1 MHSRNTTSTTMQSG
15 RRALD
20 MVHSIRSVT
29 VTLIS
34 TLILAACAATQ
45 PPEISSGHLR
55 ADTLPL
61 PQHIPAPVART
72 PFVPV
77 PSPTVSQ
84 ELYTVVVNE
93 VPIKELLFALAR
105 DAKINVD
112 IHPSIKGSVTLNAVN
127 QTLLQILARL
137 SEQVPLVY
145 VLQNGN
151 LAISPDVAV
160 LRSYKV
166 DYVNLRRSSSSTVSV
181 ATKIATA
188 GGSVGG
194 AQNTELGNSSSTT
207 VTSENNNEFW
217 TTLVANIQALLH
229 EGAPS
234 STSSTAT
241 ATASTQGSSSTTPSS
256 SSSSSGG
263 ASSSSTNNGSSTTT
277 GSNTTASSSG
287 DTNVIANALAGV
299 LTVRATERQHR
310 QIQQFLDQIMAGS
323 TRQVLIEATIVEVE
337 LNDRFQGGID
347 WSMVQTKGANSIAA
361 ASNLLGNELS
371 TPPTFIVNF
380 DRTSGKDIS
389 ASLRLL
395 ETFGD
400 AKVLSSPKIIA
411 LNNQTAL
418 LKVVDEKVYFQVDVE
433 IEVDDE
439 TNQETRSYKS
449 DIHTVPVGIIMSVTP
464 QINDN
469 GNITLNIRPTVTRI
483 TGFAIDPVPRLLAGA
498 TQQNFDNL
506 IPEIQIREME
516 SLLQVRTGQTVMLG
530 GLMQDT
536 KDKNSNSVPFLS
548 RLPLIGGLFNRRD
561 DTFSKSELVIFLR
574 PLVANSGN
582 PPNAGSLYNLLPPKP
597 TSLSPQTAVTVDPR
611 LAKGTQ
617 P

>member
-1 MHSRNTTSTTMQSG
+1 MHRRNTPSTTMRD
-15 RRALD
+15 RRRTHS
-20 MVHSIRSVT
+20 MMHSIRSVT
-29 VTLIS
+29 ATWIGA
-34 TLILAACAATQ
+34 LILAACAATQ

-55 ADTLPL
+55 ADTQPL

-72 PFVPV
+72 PFVPA

-84 ELYTVVVNE
+84 ETYTVVVNE

-145 VLQNGN
+145 VLHNGN
-151 LAISPDVAV
+151 LAISPDIAV

-217 TTLVANIQALLH
+217 TTLVANVQALLQ
-229 EGAPS
+229 ESAPS
-234 STSSTAT
+234 SISI
-241 ATASTQGSSSTTPSS
+241 ATASTPSS
-256 SSSSSGG
+256 SSATPSSSGTSG
-263 ASSSSTNNGSSTTT
+263 GSSSGSATTAA
-277 GSNTTASSSG
+277 SNTTASHSAS
-287 DTNVIANALAGV
+287 TNVIANALAGV

-337 LNDRFQGGID
+337 LNDRYQGGID

-380 DRTSGKDIS
+380 DRLSGKDIT

-400 AKVLSSPKIIA
+400 TKVLSSPKIIA

-433 IEVDDE
+433 IELDQE

-536 KDKNSNSVPFLS
+536 KDKKSNGVPFLS

-582 PPNAGSLYNLLPPKP
+582 PPDVGSLHNLLPPKP
-597 TSLSPQTAVTVDPR
+597 APLSPQSAVSVHRRIAQGVEP
-611 LAKGTQ
+611 
-617 P
+617 

>member
-1 MHSRNTTSTTMQSG
+1 MHRRNTPSTTMRD
-15 RRALD
+15 RRRTLS
-20 MVHSIRSVT
+20 MMHSIRSVT
-29 VTLIS
+29 ATWIGA
-34 TLILAACAATQ
+34 LILAACAATQ

-55 ADTLPL
+55 ADTQPL

-72 PFVPV
+72 PFVPA

-84 ELYTVVVNE
+84 ETYTVVVNE

-112 IHPSIKGSVTLNAVN
+112 IHPSIQGSVTLNAVN

-145 VLQNGN
+145 VLHNGN
-151 LAISPDVAV
+151 LAISPDIAV

-217 TTLVANIQALLH
+217 TTLVANVQALLQ
-229 EGAPS
+229 ESAPS
-234 STSSTAT
+234 STSSTTST
-241 ATASTQGSSSTTPSS
+241 ATASTPSSSSATPSS
-256 SSSSSGG
+256 SGTSGGSSGT
-263 ASSSSTNNGSSTTT
+263 ATTAA
-277 GSNTTASSSG
+277 SNTTASSSAS
-287 DTNVIANALAGV
+287 TNVIANALAGV

-337 LNDRFQGGID
+337 LNDRYQGGID

-380 DRTSGKDIS
+380 DRLSGKDLT

-400 AKVLSSPKIIA
+400 TKVLSSPKIIA

-433 IEVDDE
+433 IELDQE

-536 KDKNSNSVPFLS
+536 KDKKSNGVPFLS

-582 PPNAGSLYNLLPPKP
+582 PPDVGSLNNLLPPKP
-597 TSLSPQTAVTVDPR
+597 APVSPQSAVSVHRRIAQGVEP
-611 LAKGTQ
+611 
-617 P
+617 

>member
-1 MHSRNTTSTTMQSG
+1 MDSRNTPSTTLQNG
-15 RRALD
+15 RLALTII
-20 MVHSIRSVT
+20 HATRSIT
-29 VTLIS
+29 AALIS
-34 TLILAACAATQ
+34 AVILVACAATQ

-55 ADTLPL
+55 ADTQTL

-72 PFVPV
+72 AFVPV

-84 ELYTVVVNE
+84 ETYTVVVNE

-145 VLQNGN
+145 VFQNGN
-151 LAISPDVAV
+151 LAISPDIAV

-217 TTLVANIQALLH
+217 TTLVANVQALLQDS
-229 EGAPS
+229 APS
-234 STSSTAT
+234 STSSSTPT
-241 ATASTQGSSSTTPSS
+241 ATASTPSS
-256 SSSSSGG
+256 SSSTASSSGG
-263 ASSSSTNNGSSTTT
+263 GGGSGGGSSGSTTAAA
-277 GSNTTASSSG
+277 SNTTASSSAG
-287 DTNVIANALAGV
+287 TNVIANALAGV

-310 QIQQFLDQIMAGS
+310 QIQHFLDQIMAGS

-337 LNDRFQGGID
+337 LNDRYQGGID
-347 WSMVQTKGANSIAA
+347 WSLVQTKGANSIAA
-361 ASNLLGNELS
+361 ASSLLGNELS
-371 TPPTFIVNF
+371 TPPAFIVNF
-380 DRTSGKDIS
+380 DRMAGKDLT

-400 AKVLSSPKIIA
+400 TKVLSSPKIIA

-418 LKVVDEKVYFQVDVE
+418 LKVVDEKVYFQVDVK
-433 IEVDDE
+433 IELDQE
-439 TNQETRSYKS
+439 TNQERRSYKS

-506 IPEIQIREME
+506 VPEIQIREME

-536 KDKNSNSVPFLS
+536 KDKNSNGVPFLS

-582 PPNAGSLYNLLPPKP
+582 PPDVGSLNNLLPPKP
-597 TSLSPQTAVTVDPR
+597 PSLSPQSAVTVNRRIAQGVEP
-611 LAKGTQ
+611 
-617 P
+617 